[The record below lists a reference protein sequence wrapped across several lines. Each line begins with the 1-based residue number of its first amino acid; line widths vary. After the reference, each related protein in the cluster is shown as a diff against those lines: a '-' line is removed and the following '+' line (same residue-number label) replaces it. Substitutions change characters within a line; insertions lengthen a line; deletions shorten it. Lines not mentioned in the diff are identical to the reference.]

1 MLRVIIETDKPGPF
15 PQDTSTLAQARH
27 WCDFYKFFN
36 KPRPTLRG
44 WSGYVFSIFI
54 KCDWEYGETMY
65 GDKVFTNTSL
75 GVTTPRRVG
84 LLT

>member
-1 MLRVIIETDKPGPF
+1 MLRVIIETTELAPF
-15 PQDTSTLAQARH
+15 PQDTSTLAQARC

-36 KPRPTLRG
+36 KPYPGSRY
-44 WSGYVFSIFI
+44 WSGYVFSTFI

-65 GDKVFTNTSL
+65 GHKFFTNTSL
-75 GVTTPRRVG
+75 GITAPRRVG